1 MPEGSRRFWRDDVLA
16 GAWRWRLVILFLLL
30 IVPLPGPSRL
40 HARSAAYVSKSSAA
54 AAAVRFALDQLGK
67 RYRWGGAG
75 PMAYDCSGLTM
86 MAYRSAGVR
95 IPRVSRW
102 QYEVG
107 QRIPVRQ
114 LVAGDL
120 VFYARNPANPS
131 TIDHVG
137 MYLGGGRMVEA
148 ANRSVPIRIA
158 SIWRP
163 GLMRHGVRPAPSS
176 PRSRAACAPPV
187 PAWRW
192 TAPSGPSRSPR
203 CGASSAPTAWL
214 PTGRSVAPP
223 GPPLSATDA
232 SGADRRPA
240 ERSTSTT
247 RSGRGAV
254 RPDRVAQTPRGG
266 SVPGSHGPTRRRR
279 PTTGGFRGT
288 NGQRRGQCGQRRVD
302 EDSRCRASLAIP
314 DHCSFVLGEA
324 APDAVALAVRQRV
337 VGAPLAHAAA
347 GADQLRC
354 ALPPPAC
361 GPAFPVRREEHRAG
375 QPATGRLQPPR
386 PEARLLRE
394 PSGDGTR
401 CPDLAVVA
409 ALGAV
414 EAVEG
419 TGRVHVTP
427 WSHGSNRIDGRRSA
441 GDRRPAGGGT
451 RATSAGA
458 ADRPACLRR
467 AAARRRDYRPGSTVP
482 GSTRHRRDESI
493 RRQAGEGRTR
503 RGRAGARRRARAG
516 GPAPAERHRHGLLRA
531 RRELPAG
538 AGRDLRL
545 AVPAGGVQAGGR
557 GGAYGGRLR
566 QADRPAGDLPG
577 DPRARRDQRQR
588 RRPHR
593 RAGLGADA
601 AAGRSG
607 RALGPRPG
615 GVPGAGGGEG
625 VRHHGQVDGRGRRPR
640 ANPGGARQGDHGGQG
655 GPARP
660 PPICARS

>member
-1 MPEGSRRFWRDDVLA
+1 MGS
-16 GAWRWRLVILFLLL
+16 GA
-30 IVPLPGPSRL
+30 
-40 HARSAAYVSKSSAA
+40 
-54 AAAVRFALDQLGK
+54 
-67 RYRWGGAG
+67 
-75 PMAYDCSGLTM
+75 
-86 MAYRSAGVR
+86 
-95 IPRVSRW
+95 
-102 QYEVG
+102 
-107 QRIPVRQ
+107 
-114 LVAGDL
+114 
-120 VFYARNPANPS
+120 PA
-131 TIDHVG
+131 
-137 MYLGGGRMVEA
+137 
-148 ANRSVPIRIA
+148 
-158 SIWRP
+158 W
-163 GLMRHGVRPAPSS
+163 

-279 PTTGGFRGT
+279 PITGGFRGT

-409 ALGAV
+409 ALAAV

-458 ADRPACLRR
+458 ADRPASGGPLRGDATTALGVR
-467 AAARRRDYRPGSTVP
+467 C
-482 GSTRHRRDESI
+482 
-493 RRQAGEGRTR
+493 
-503 RGRAGARRRARAG
+503 RGRHGTG
-516 GPAPAERHRHGLLRA
+516 GTSR
-531 RRELPAG
+531 
-538 AGRDLRL
+538 
-545 AVPAGGVQAGGR
+545 
-557 GGAYGGRLR
+557 YGGRRAKGERGVGELAREGGRVLVDQLLLNGIDTAFCVPGESFLPVLDAIYDSPFRLVVCR
-566 QADRPAGDLPG
+566 QEG
-577 DPRARRDQRQR
+577 
-588 RRPHR
+588 
-593 RAGLGADA
+593 GAAHMA
-601 AAGRSG
+601 AAY
-607 RALGPRPG
+607 
-615 GVPGAGGGEG
+615 
-625 VRHHGQVDGRGRRPR
+625 
-640 ANPGGARQGDHGGQG
+640 
-655 GPARP
+655 
-660 PPICARS
+660 